1 MKTKTLQIKNFQP
14 FIKYRKYVLLWLF
27 TWVFYGLIM
36 GRKSVQNKKRKS
48 KTSNSIHQIDKKS
61 KKKQNLQLLF
71 GMKRME
77 VSFWGLSPFQQ
88 SDELI
93 FCQTS
98 KLDPVQSFL
107 VFVQQQQQ
115 WMFCCLFY
123 LFLIPWQLQVLL

>member
-1 MKTKTLQIKNFQP
+1 
-14 FIKYRKYVLLWLF
+14 
-27 TWVFYGLIM
+27 M

-61 KKKQNLQLLF
+61 KKKNLQLLF

-107 VFVQQQQQ
+107 VFVQ
-115 WMFCCLFY
+115 
-123 LFLIPWQLQVLL
+123 